1 MLSFFKTS
9 VLSCACLA
17 ATACDVP
24 SKNYRDT
31 TALEQPP
38 QLTVL
43 NNYSEQST
51 ATTDETQKR
60 KGLSDL
66 VVSMDDTHLLLKQPL
81 GTAWKTLEA
90 AIKQSGLELADR
102 NLEKGFYYVSYDPET
117 FTSNTGQS
125 WATKIDDFLFPE
137 EKKNEPMYVISMRP
151 KTDSIII
158 HTVLLDTVK
167 TDKPVKDASAQ
178 LLTVLFKALYDYFGP
193 YYQLP
198 STKPNEKLIPGCELV
213 KDNGRYVNDCSNRP
227 AEDINIDHTSD

>member
-38 QLTVL
+38 QLTVFDSH
-43 NNYSEQST
+43 SEQST

-81 GTAWKTLEA
+81 EKAWKTLEA
-90 AIKQSGLELADR
+90 AIKQSGLNLTDK
-102 NLEKGFYYVSYDPET
+102 NLEKGFYYVSYDPEI
-117 FTSNTGQS
+117 FSGKTGQS

-137 EKKNEPMYVISMRP
+137 EKKSDPMYLISMRP
-151 KTDSIII
+151 KTDAIII

-167 TDKPVKDASAQ
+167 TDQPVKDASAQ
-178 LLTVLFKALYDYFGP
+178 LLTVLYNTLHD
-193 YYQLP
+193 
-198 STKPNEKLIPGCELV
+198 ELAR
-213 KDNGRYVNDCSNRP
+213 D
-227 AEDINIDHTSD
+227 

>member
-31 TALEQPP
+31 TVLEQPP

-43 NNYSEQST
+43 NSDSEQST
-51 ATTDETQKR
+51 LTTDETQKR

-90 AIKQSGLELADR
+90 AIKQSGLELTDR
-102 NLEKGFYYVSYDPET
+102 NLEKGFYYVTYNPET
-117 FTSNTGQS
+117 FTGQAGS
-125 WATKIDDFLFPE
+125 GWASALGSILFSE

-167 TDKPVKDASAQ
+167 TDKPIKDSSAQ
-178 LLTVLFKALYDYFGP
+178 LLTVLYNTLHD
-193 YYQLP
+193 
-198 STKPNEKLIPGCELV
+198 ELAR
-213 KDNGRYVNDCSNRP
+213 D
-227 AEDINIDHTSD
+227 